1 MVRTVKMHESAVSPV
16 VGVMLMLVVVIII
29 AAIVSGFSGS
39 MMSTQ
44 KKVPQAS
51 IQGTFSVSNGM
62 QITHAGGDP
71 IALNDVNFI
80 IRDNSVFGPNLDQVT
95 TQVLNKANM
104 TDGKGNPVINSDG
117 TIGVTS
123 FSSGDLLII
132 SASNS
137 TCNLMQPL
145 VAPADYDGVSTTL
158 DATQE
163 TDQAHWNLCIRNTNS
178 VGKTFT
184 LETDDKK
191 GNLISRADVTIAS

>member
-1 MVRTVKMHESAVSPV
+1 MTMTGSEKTTESAVSPV

-29 AAIVSGFSGS
+29 AAIVSGFAGS

-44 KKVPQAS
+44 KKVPQAT

-95 TQVLNKANM
+95 TQVLNKGNM
-104 TDGKGNPVINSDG
+104 TNGNGIPVMNSDG
-117 TIGVTS
+117 TVGITA
-123 FSSGDLLII
+123 FSSGDSLFI

-137 TCNLMQPL
+137 TCNLLQPM
-145 VAPADYDGVSTTL
+145 VAPTDYDGVSTTFSSS
-158 DATQE
+158 DP
-163 TDQAHWNLCIRNTNS
+163 AHWNLCIENTNS
-178 VGKTFT
+178 IGKSFT

-191 GNLISRADVTIAS
+191 GNLISRTDVTIAS